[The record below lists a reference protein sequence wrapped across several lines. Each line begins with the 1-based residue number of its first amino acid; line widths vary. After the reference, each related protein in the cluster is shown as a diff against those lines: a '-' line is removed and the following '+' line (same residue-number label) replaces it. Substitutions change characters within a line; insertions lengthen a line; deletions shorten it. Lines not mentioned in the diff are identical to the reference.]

1 MPAALT
7 FPADTLFQAARSPTD
22 GPSQVGTPIPDN
34 NFASVGEL
42 RPQNAKLVSSSPGAV
57 HVLQRDVQPGDV
69 ISTGTPGA
77 VPIAHGDV
85 VQCRITGFETLEN
98 PVIDLKGGGA

>member
-1 MPAALT
+1 
-7 FPADTLFQAARSPTD
+7 LFQAARSPTD

-69 ISTGTPGA
+69 IGKPFEQAANPTG
-77 VPIAHGDV
+77 
-85 VQCRITGFETLEN
+85 Q
-98 PVIDLKGGGA
+98 IDLAVSRHLHVAGA